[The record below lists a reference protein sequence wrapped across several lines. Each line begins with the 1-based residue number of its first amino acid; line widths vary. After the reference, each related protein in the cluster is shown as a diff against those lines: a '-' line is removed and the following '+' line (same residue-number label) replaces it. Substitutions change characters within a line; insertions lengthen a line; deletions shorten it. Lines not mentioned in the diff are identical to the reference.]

1 MSRRPVADDLS
12 DVSGATA
19 WVGQQVAEAGLAED
33 VRYNIEV
40 CVEEALANLVEHAR
54 PMAGAKDI
62 AICVV
67 TDGDGATIVVSDH
80 CVPFDSTRAP
90 ASAPGTDKLDAGAL
104 QAGGRGLRLMRAFA
118 SELTYRTVD
127 GGNELTM
134 RFRSPA

>member
-1 MSRRPVADDLS
+1 MRRRAVADDLS

-19 WVGQQVAEAGLAED
+19 WVAGQLAEANLAED

-54 PMAGAKDI
+54 PAGDSKDI
-62 AICVV
+62 AVCV
-67 TDGDGATIVVSDH
+67 DADRDGATIVVTDR
-80 CVPFDSTRAP
+80 CVAFDSTRAP
-90 ASAPGTDKLDAGAL
+90 PPPELGTN
-104 QAGGRGLRLMRAFA
+104 QVGGRGLRLLRALSSDLA
-118 SELTYRTVD
+118 YHTHD